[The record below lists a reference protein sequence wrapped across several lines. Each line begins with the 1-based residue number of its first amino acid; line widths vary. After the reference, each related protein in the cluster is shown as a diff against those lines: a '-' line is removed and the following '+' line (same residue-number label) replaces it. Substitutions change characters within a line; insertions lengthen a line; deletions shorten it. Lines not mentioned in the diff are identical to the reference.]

1 MPLPLIPVFWG
12 TLVTLLGLA
21 GIGGALSG
29 KEKMDEAKK
38 RADAARERYEKKKN
52 DLDTQYDRTM
62 NTLDKLG
69 KQRLETEKSF
79 QRFIDAFEK
88 LKNRPESR
96 TGGEERSALA
106 QDEFQSLKAIS
117 SSAVEILTIIATSL
131 ATGAA
136 AAAGAYALVGA
147 LGTASTGAAISGLS
161 GAAAINAALAW
172 FGGGAV
178 AAGGWGMAAGAWILG
193 GIFVAPLLLTG
204 GFLFDAQGDKAL
216 RQAREIEQKAEEAIG
231 KINKALTFLQKL
243 EQLTD
248 RLLIELLKTQSLY
261 EDKVTRLEKLVDR
274 KDNYALF
281 DDEEKLLL
289 DNNIMLVKL
298 LKDMTCVELMEKNG
312 EEDEVRETEVLELLN
327 HAQECRLEL
336 SA

>member
-1 MPLPLIPVFWG
+1 MPLPLIPVLG
-12 TLVTLLGLA
+12 GILTTLLGLA

-29 KEKMDEAKK
+29 KEKLDEAKK
-38 RADAARERYEKKKN
+38 RVDAARERYEKKKN
-52 DLDTQYDRTM
+52 DLDTQHDRTM
-62 NTLDKLG
+62 KTLDKLG
-69 KQRLETEKSF
+69 KQKLETEKSF
-79 QRFIDAFEK
+79 QRFIDAFERI
-88 LKNRPESR
+88 KNRPESR
-96 TGGEERSALA
+96 TVGEECFVLG
-106 QDEFQSLKAIS
+106 QDELQSLKAIS
-117 SSAVEILTIIATSL
+117 SSAVEILTIIAASL
-131 ATGAA
+131 AAGAA

-178 AAGGWGMAAGAWILG
+178 AAGGWGMAVGAWVLG

-216 RQAREIEQKAEEAIG
+216 EQARETEQKAEETIG

-248 RLLIELLKTQSLY
+248 KLLIELLKTQSLY
-261 EDKVTRLEKLVDR
+261 EVKVTRLEKLIDR
-274 KDNYALF
+274 KDDYTLF
-281 DDEEKLLL
+281 DEEEKLLL

-298 LKDMTCVELMEKNG
+298 LKDMTLVDLMEKNG
-312 EEDEVRETEVLELLN
+312 EEGEVRETEVLELLD
-327 HAQECRLEL
+327 HVQECRLKL